1 MDAHELAEA
10 AYRRAVEVCDRV
22 LKELEDELRRY
33 EDAAERQGTQEL
45 SQAGPVAV
53 QRAVP

>member
-22 LKELEDELRRY
+22 LKELEDELNEPVEGMADQEAGRARR
-33 EDAAERQGTQEL
+33 A
-45 SQAGPVAV
+45 
-53 QRAVP
+53 